1 MEKRVHVFYSG
12 RVQGV
17 GFRYTAQSIA
27 EDLKV
32 KGWVRNLHDGRVELV
47 AQQEEEVLKEF
58 LERIKKYFSSYIKD
72 IQIDWEEPTDEF
84 EDFEIRFYW
93 E

>member
-17 GFRYTAQSIA
+17 GFRYTVQSIA

>member
-72 IQIDWEEPTDEF
+72 IQIDWEKPTDEF

>member
-1 MEKRVHVFYSG
+1 MQRRIHVFYVG

-17 GFRYTAQSIA
+17 GFRYTAESIA
-27 EDLKV
+27 QDLGV
-32 KGWVRNLHDGRVELV
+32 KGWVRNLRDGRVELV
-47 AQQEEEVLKEF
+47 AEQEEEILKEF

-72 IQIDWEEPTDEF
+72 IQIDWQQPTGEF
-84 EDFEIRFYW
+84 EDFEIRFFW

>member
-1 MEKRVHVFYSG
+1 MSKRIHVFYSG

-27 EDLKV
+27 QDLGV
-32 KGWVRNLHDGRVELV
+32 GGWVKNLNDGRVELV
-47 AQQEEEVLKEF
+47 AEQTEEILREF
-58 LERIKKYFSSYIKD
+58 LERIKKYFSSYIRNVEVN
-72 IQIDWEEPTDEF
+72 WEQASGEF
-84 EDFEIRFYW
+84 KDFEIRFFW